1 MKEKLKPFTSIIVIG
16 FFLFIAYGSDDDS
29 KNENYKPLKSDTNKV
44 VSEVPL
50 KTRLENNI
58 KGFETESGL
67 TKNLKSVDDIIIVLA
82 VYKSYYIIIKE
93 GKESTDNDEKKLAEK
108 LEQKVS
114 NSQVKDFP
122 KLRLA
127 YNNILKEKLWEND
140 VDVKIGGSKNTIL
153 SLTAGYF
160 ASNKNIK
167 TTQETLHEMLTNLRF
182 KQVNYRWYKGEDEYT
197 YYKIESAKD
206 SEVIE

>member
-29 KNENYKPLKSDTNKV
+29 KNENYKPLTSDTNKV

-58 KGFETESGL
+58 KGFETESSL
-67 TKNLKSVDDIIIVLA
+67 TKNLKSIDDIIIVLA

-114 NSQVKDFP
+114 NSQVIIF
-122 KLRLA
+122 
-127 YNNILKEKLWEND
+127 
-140 VDVKIGGSKNTIL
+140 
-153 SLTAGYF
+153 
-160 ASNKNIK
+160 
-167 TTQETLHEMLTNLRF
+167 
-182 KQVNYRWYKGEDEYT
+182 
-197 YYKIESAKD
+197 
-206 SEVIE
+206 

>member
-29 KNENYKPLKSDTNKV
+29 KNENIKPLTSDTSKV
-44 VSEVPL
+44 TSEVAL

-58 KGFETESGL
+58 KGFEKESSL
-67 TKNLKSVDDIIIVLA
+67 TKNLKSLDDIFIVLA
-82 VYKSYYIIIKE
+82 VYKSYYVIIKE

-127 YNNILKEKLWEND
+127 YNNILKEKLWENN
-140 VDVKIGGSKNTIL
+140 VDVKIGGSKNTVL

-167 TTQETLHEMLTNLRF
+167 TTQETLHEMLANLRF
-182 KQVNYRWYKGEDEYT
+182 KQANYRWYKGEDEYT
-197 YYKIESAKD
+197 YYTIESAKD

>member
-1 MKEKLKPFTSIIVIG
+1 MKKKLKPLSSVIVIL
-16 FFLFIAYGSDDDS
+16 FFLFIAYGSDDTKKETD
-29 KNENYKPLKSDTNKV
+29 KPVTSETNNV
-44 VSEVPL
+44 ISEVPL
-50 KTRLENNI
+50 KIRLENNL
-58 KGFETESGL
+58 KGFETESSL
-67 TKNLKSVDDIIIVLA
+67 TKNLKSIDDIIIVLA

-93 GKESTDNDEKKLAEK
+93 GKESTNNDEKKLAEK

-114 NSQVKDFP
+114 NSQLKDFP

-140 VDVKIGGSKNTIL
+140 VDVKIGGSKNTVL

-167 TTQETLHEMLTNLRF
+167 TTQETLHDMLVNLRF

-197 YYKIESAKD
+197 YYTIESAKD
-206 SEVIE
+206 SEVTE